1 MDGTLFNSNLK
12 NDKLPSWVQVS
23 KTGPFAS
30 KEKVRY
36 CTTVTGDLLLLPFLL
51 RCERD
56 NAPVRESILTV

>member
-1 MDGTLFNSNLK
+1 
-12 NDKLPSWVQVS
+12 VHVS